1 MTKRFFPGASPSANP
16 MRVGQR
22 FDRRRL
28 LQSAGA
34 TAAFATVASPAVLR
48 AQTSALKVGVILPLS
63 GVISFPGIATRRG
76 TELAVKMLADQGV
89 KLDVS
94 FVDTESKPENGRV
107 AAEKLIRDGV
117 SILIGAW
124 DSGATISAALA
135 AEAAKIPLVVNVGS
149 APQITEQGFTQVFR
163 NFPPSNEIVAKG
175 VALFKE
181 LPRGGGF
188 DPKTAVVLHVNDT
201 FGQATGA
208 AVKGV
213 WEKLGV
219 DIKILDTI
227 SYDLRARDLSVEV
240 AKAKATGAHLVCP
253 ITRVNDAILI
263 VREMIKQ
270 DYNPMA
276 IYGPSSP
283 GPYEKAFTDALGRL
297 ADDYMTSVPWY
308 DPSREMTK
316 RVLAQWT
323 KDLPNER
330 FELNSGFG
338 WESIQVV
345 ADAFKRAGS
354 TKPADLHAALKATNI
369 TDHPMYGGPI
379 TFDAKG
385 QNVNIGVPLLQNQ
398 GGEPR
403 VIAPQAI
410 AQAKAKLPMTK
421 WSARG

>member
-1 MTKRFFPGASPSANP
+1 MSTRRSDGQMTRRGALATSGAA
-16 MRVGQR
+16 
-22 FDRRRL
+22 L
-28 LQSAGA
+28 AAGI
-34 TAAFATVASPAVLR
+34 TGFPAVLR
-48 AQTSALKVGVILPLS
+48 AQAAALKVGVILPLS

-76 TELAVKMLADQGV
+76 TELAVRMFADDGV
-89 KLDVS
+89 KLDVT
-94 FVDTESKPENGRV
+94 FVDNESKPENGRI
-107 AAEKLIRDGV
+107 AAERLIRDGA

-124 DSGATISAALA
+124 DSGATISAAQA
-135 AEAAKIPLVVNVGS
+135 AEAAKVPLVVNVGS

-163 NFPPSNEIVAKG
+163 NFPPSTEIVGKG
-175 VALFKE
+175 VALFKD
-181 LPRGGGF
+181 LPRTGGF
-188 DPKTAVVLHVNDT
+188 TPKTAVVMHVNDT
-201 FGQATGA
+201 FGQATGG

-213 WEKLGV
+213 WEKIGI

-240 AKAKATGAHLVCP
+240 AKAKATGADLLCP

-263 VREMIKQ
+263 VREMVKQ
-270 DYNPMA
+270 DWNPMA

-283 GPYEKAFTDALGRL
+283 GPYEKAFTDALGKF

-308 DPSREMTK
+308 NPGLDITK
-316 RVLAQWT
+316 RVLARWDKEFSGQ
-323 KDLPNER
+323 R

-354 TKPADLHAALKATNI
+354 TKPGDLHAALKATNI
-369 TDHPMYGGPI
+369 GVHPMFGGPI

-398 GGEPR
+398 GGEPK
-403 VIAPQAI
+403 VIGPNAI
-410 AQAKAKLPMTK
+410 AQAKPKLPMTK